1 MNALFRA
8 KRGPED
14 QEPVGDRESRPDGT
28 EW

>member
-14 QEPVGDRESRPDGT
+14 QEPVGDREPRPYGT